1 MCPILNGQNGTA
13 LGVHMATTRT
23 RKLKAEPK
31 EPRVYVVANLKG
43 GVGKSSVAA
52 HLACLLAEQS
62 PVTAV
67 DLDPGQ
73 GDLNRFAKLRG
84 IETHIVQ
91 EADVL
96 FDLVEALTGEGKS
109 VVIDCPPGESPST
122 RVACY
127 LADAVVMPVRP
138 GANDAA
144 AIGRLLSMVGE
155 IRQERSDLQVFT
167 LCNFFKN
174 SNEAKMMVSLLQQ
187 MGVATYVGKLW
198 DRKDYSF
205 AIGSGKPVWE
215 TAEGKPAAEEMRS
228 LCEALERMVS

>member
-1 MCPILNGQNGTA
+1 MAKAGTA
-13 LGVHMATTRT
+13 KHNV
-23 RKLKAEPK
+23 EPK
-31 EPRVYVVANLKG
+31 DPRVYVVANLKG

-52 HLACLLAEQS
+52 HLACLLAEQFE
-62 PVTAV
+62 VAVV

-84 IETHIVQ
+84 IESHMIH
-91 EADVL
+91 ESDVL
-96 FDLVEALTGEGKS
+96 FDRVEFLTASGKS

-155 IRQERSDLQVFT
+155 IRRERADLQVFT